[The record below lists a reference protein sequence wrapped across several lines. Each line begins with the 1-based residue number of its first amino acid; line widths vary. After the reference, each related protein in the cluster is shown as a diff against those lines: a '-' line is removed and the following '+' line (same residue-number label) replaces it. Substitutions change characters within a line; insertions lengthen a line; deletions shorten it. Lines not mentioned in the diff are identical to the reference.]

1 MKKYLSHSFI
11 CLGIYLI
18 SIFSSFGQTENFAN
32 KITIA
37 LVMPDEV
44 SGGLSETHLQRLH
57 DKFVDA
63 LTENGIASLNVQNN
77 LVLYPIIKI
86 YNEQTVNSGLQNI
99 TVIEADISLYVKQLD
114 SKAIF
119 ASVTKKLKGSGRTR
133 DLALNNLVSNA
144 KLDDESTRVFLE
156 KAKQKAISYYNQ
168 RCSTILAQ
176 ADQMMKMNQSQE
188 ALVSLFSI
196 PSEVE
201 CYQQTQSKAIEAFK
215 MYQNQNCNQMLLN
228 AKAKIAN
235 RQFEEG
241 LGIIGMID
249 PSSPCKSEALQL
261 IQQASGQVEGDN
273 KRKWDLLNKIFVDS
287 AEIEK
292 YRLGIMSQFLA
303 AYALNSS
310 RYNYQNVIR

>member
-1 MKKYLSHSFI
+1 MKKYIYYIITYLLI
-11 CLGIYLI
+11 LTGGII
-18 SIFSSFGQTENFAN
+18 TSFGQTENVSN
-32 KITIA
+32 KISFA
-37 LVMPDEV
+37 LVMPNEI
-44 SGGLSETHLQRLH
+44 SGGISETHLQRLH

-63 LTENGIASLNVQNN
+63 LTENGIASLSVQNN

-86 YNEQTVNSGLQNI
+86 YNEQTVNPGLQNI

-114 SKAIF
+114 SKVIF
-119 ASVTKKLKGSGRTR
+119 ASITKKLKGSGRNR
-133 DLALNNLVSNA
+133 DLALSNLISNV

-156 KAKQKAISYYNQ
+156 RAKQKAITYYNQ

-201 CYQQTQSKAIEAFK
+201 CYQQTQNKAIEAFK

-228 AKAKIAN
+228 AKVKIAN

-249 PSSPCKSEALQL
+249 PSSPCKSEALL
-261 IQQASGQVEGDN
+261 IIQQASGQVEGDN

-292 YRLGIMSQFLA
+292 RRLDLMSQFLL
-303 AYALNSS
+303 AYALNAN

>member
-1 MKKYLSHSFI
+1 
-11 CLGIYLI
+11 
-18 SIFSSFGQTENFAN
+18 
-32 KITIA
+32 
-37 LVMPDEV
+37 
-44 SGGLSETHLQRLH
+44 
-57 DKFVDA
+57 VDA

-86 YNEQTVNSGLQNI
+86 YNEQTVNPGLQNI

-114 SKAIF
+114 SKSIF

-144 KLDDESTRVFLE
+144 KLDDESTKVFLE
-156 KAKQKAISYYNQ
+156 KAKQKAIAYYNQ

-201 CYQQTQSKAIEAFK
+201 CYQQSQSKAVEAFK

-249 PSSPCKSEALQL
+249 PSSPCKLEALQV

-292 YRLGIMSQFLA
+292 HRLDIMSQFLA
-303 AYALNSS
+303 AYALNAS

>member
-1 MKKYLSHSFI
+1 MKKYINHIITCFLLFASLSTNT
-11 CLGIYLI
+11 
-18 SIFSSFGQTENFAN
+18 FGQTENLAN
-32 KITIA
+32 KITFA

-57 DKFVDA
+57 DKFIDA

-86 YNEQTVNSGLQNI
+86 YNEQTVNPGLQNI

-114 SKAIF
+114 NKSIF

-144 KLDDESTRVFLE
+144 KFEDETTRIFLE
-156 KAKQKAISYYNQ
+156 KAKQKAIAYYNQ
-168 RCSTILAQ
+168 RCSTILMQ
-176 ADQMMKMNQSQE
+176 ADQIMKMNQSQE

-196 PSEVE
+196 PAEVD
-201 CYQQTQSKAIEAFK
+201 CFQQAQSKAIEAFK
-215 MYQNQNCNQMLLN
+215 IYQNQNCNQMLLN

-249 PSSPCKSEALQL
+249 PSSPCKSEALQV

-303 AYALNSS
+303 AYALNAS
-310 RYNYQNVIR
+310 RYNYQNIIR

>member
-1 MKKYLSHSFI
+1 MKKYINYFSII
-11 CLGIYLI
+11 CL
-18 SIFSSFGQTENFAN
+18 IFIGSKTSFGQTENLSN

-37 LVMPDEV
+37 LVMPNEV

-86 YNEQTVNSGLQNI
+86 YNEQTVNPGLQNI
-99 TVIEADISLYVKQLD
+99 IVIEADISLYIKQLD
-114 SKAIF
+114 SKVIF
-119 ASVTKKLKGSGRTR
+119 ASITKKLKGSGKTR

-156 KAKQKAISYYNQ
+156 KAKQKTIAYYNQ

-215 MYQNQNCNQMLLN
+215 MYQSQNCNQMLLN

-249 PSSPCKSEALQL
+249 SSSPCKAEALQV

-292 YRLGIMSQFLA
+292 HRLDIISQFLA
-303 AYALNSS
+303 AYALNAS
-310 RYNYQNVIR
+310 RYNYQNIIR